1 MGSPGAAGLE
11 VPSSY
16 PDIGANPQWAV
27 IGGYSQQNSIF
38 RDPRLRVVR
47 IHLKIIQAISK
58 LAEVT
63 TEPGPA
69 VMSMYYLV
77 MFRAADFAGWVG
89 HKTIRWCGKQSGC
102 TLIKIFRILEP
113 MASFI
118 HNSFLV
124 FLRKGMRSKY
134 HPSSSRGPW
143 CLVAG
148 YLDWGAS
155 VQIHDL
161 SAEPE
166 SGFTWRQQ

>member
-11 VPSSY
+11 VPGSY

-27 IGGYSQQNSIF
+27 IGEYSQQNSIF

-69 VMSMYYLV
+69 VMSVYYLV